1 MIYLDYA
8 ASSPLFPEVLD
19 TVTRISCNCFGNPGA
34 LHGAGADARRILRE
48 SRKQLAQILAVR
60 PEEIFFTSGATEANN
75 WAVKAGCLRPGKRHI
90 VCGAAEHSS
99 VLEAVKA
106 MERSGFSVTWL
117 KPDAQGRIS
126 PEAAVAAMT
135 PATALL
141 CVQAVNNETG
151 VIQNVEGLA
160 AAARRV
166 GALYLCDGVQSFG
179 HTRQNLHKADLITLS
194 AHKLGGPRGVGC
206 LVIRQPH
213 NLPPMIHGGG
223 QEFGLRSG
231 TENVPGI
238 AGFALA
244 AQLSARLLDQEIPQL
259 QKLTDRLR
267 QGIREIAPEAEFAG
281 DKADRHPGIFSCRIP
296 GITGEEMVIRLA
308 EAGICAS
315 PGSACGAGNSAPSH
329 VLLAMGYA
337 PKEAAEFFRLSPGRH
352 TTPEE
357 IEQTLTVI
365 RQIAR
370 HP

>member
-8 ASSPLFPEVLD
+8 ASSPLFPDVLD
-19 TVTRISCNCFGNPGA
+19 TIIWNSRNCFGNPGA
-34 LHGAGADARRILRE
+34 LHRAGADARQILQK
-48 SRKQLAQILAVR
+48 SRKALAQILSVR

-90 VCGAAEHSS
+90 VCSATEHSS
-99 VLEAVKA
+99 VLEAVKT

-126 PEAAVAAMT
+126 PEAAAAAMT
-135 PATALL
+135 SATALL
-141 CVQAVNNETG
+141 CVHAVNNETG
-151 VIQNVEGLA
+151 MMQDVAGHA
-160 AAARRV
+160 AAARKA

-179 HTRQNLHKADLITLS
+179 HTRQELHKADLITLS

-213 NLPPMIHGGG
+213 HLSPMIHGGG

-244 AQLSARLLDQEIPQL
+244 SQLSFQQLDNEIHRLQQ
-259 QKLTDRLR
+259 LTDRLQ
-267 QGIREIAPEAEFAG
+267 QGIREIVPGAEFAG
-281 DKADRHPGIFSCRIP
+281 AQTGRRPGIFFCRIP

-308 EAGICAS
+308 EEGICTS

-337 PKEAAEFFRLSPGRH
+337 PKEASEFFRLSPGWN
-352 TTPEE
+352 TTAAE
-357 IEQTLTVI
+357 IEQTLTAI
-365 RQIAR
+365 RQITH